1 MIILELW
8 STLSMLPK
16 AMISHV
22 RKLPMLNEEEH
33 TIKVRVIIHISTLY
47 QDLYKSVVLK
57 CDTFF
62 FLLKNLL
69 IIEV

>member
-1 MIILELW
+1 M

-16 AMISHV
+16 ATISHV
-22 RKLPMLNEEEH
+22 RKLPMLIEEEH

-47 QDLYKSVVLK
+47 QDLYKIMALK